1 MSASVRLQKAISQT
15 SFPME
20 GEYEITILPSRL
32 SAMQVREGCEIE
44 TEYGTKLRLTS
55 WAGFTEFMKGG
66 EMTLASAPCVIGLHG
81 HEQKG
86 LLDGIYR
93 GNKGST
99 MLFTVV

>member
-1 MSASVRLQKAISQT
+1 MSALVRLQKAISQT

-44 TEYGTKLRLTS
+44 TEYGTMIRLTS

-66 EMTLASAPCVIGLHG
+66 EMTLASAPCTIGLHG

-93 GNKGST
+93 GSKGST
-99 MLFTVV
+99 MLFTVI